1 MFLQTTAEFDHHFG
15 INATIHER
23 KRGDKMKVKIL
34 AFGFP
39 HIILYDIQYMT

>member
-34 AFGFP
+34 YFGK
-39 HIILYDIQYMT
+39 LEAGTGDITWQ